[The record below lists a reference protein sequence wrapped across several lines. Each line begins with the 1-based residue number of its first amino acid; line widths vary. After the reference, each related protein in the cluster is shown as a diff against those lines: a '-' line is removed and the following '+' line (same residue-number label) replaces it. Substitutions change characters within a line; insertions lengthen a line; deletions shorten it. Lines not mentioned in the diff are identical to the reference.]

1 VAVESEEIRIL
12 LADAQP
18 LFVDAVRSA
27 MEAESDLR
35 VVATARDGMQAV
47 EDAER
52 ERPHVAVV
60 DLDLPNGDGLQS
72 TRLITELV
80 PDCRVL
86 ILAEHEEAESLLR
99 AVQAGA
105 SGFLARSSLLRELVE
120 AARRLRSGRMAIPDH
135 LLPGLIKALVQRRRE
150 RIDAQ
155 PRMSTLTGRER
166 QVLGLLASGAGNEL
180 IGQLLV
186 ISPET
191 ARTHVRN
198 ALAKLGVHS
207 RLEAVAFMTRTG
219 ILEELE
225 PTALPTPS
233 AS

>member
-1 VAVESEEIRIL
+1 MENEEIRIL

-35 VVATARDGMQAV
+35 VVATARDGMQAI

-60 DLDLPNGDGLQS
+60 DLDLPNGDGLHS

-86 ILAEHEEAESLLR
+86 ILAEHEEAGPLLH

-135 LLPGLIKALVQRRRE
+135 LLPGLIKSLVQRRRE
-150 RIDAQ
+150 RIDAM

-219 ILEELE
+219 ILEDLE
-225 PTALPTPS
+225 PTAIPTPS
-233 AS
+233 SS

>member
-1 VAVESEEIRIL
+1 MESEEIRIL

>member
-1 VAVESEEIRIL
+1 MEDGDIRIL

-27 MEAESDLR
+27 MDAESDLR

-86 ILAEHEEAESLLR
+86 ILAEHEEAEALLH

>member
-1 VAVESEEIRIL
+1 MERDEIRIL

-52 ERPHVAVV
+52 ERPDVAVV

-86 ILAEHEEAESLLR
+86 ILAEHEEAEPLLR
-99 AVQAGA
+99 AIQAGA

-120 AARRLRSGRMAIPDH
+120 AARRLRSGMMAIPDH

-150 RIDAQ
+150 RMDAM
-155 PRMSTLTGRER
+155 PRMSALTGRER

-225 PTALPTPS
+225 PSALPTPS

>member
-1 VAVESEEIRIL
+1 VEDGDIRIL

-27 MEAESDLR
+27 MDAESDLR